1 MSINGGSSTSVGG
14 QRAWWIRYGVAA
26 LAVLDAFAI
35 FIMFPGVVQAPGTP
49 QILLSLSVLIAAWY
63 GGLGPGLF
71 AGLIIVLCMLC
82 TGDLRTPNA
91 MQVLIF
97 GAQCLLCSAL
107 MESLHRSR
115 KTALSEA
122 ATRRASESA
131 LRRSDGLQSA
141 VLTSAFDCIITL
153 DARGRIVEFNPAAEQ
168 TFGLARADAIGRE
181 LREFIDFPN
190 EAEQLENHSP
200 SASTAAQVVKARDRT
215 ELSAR
220 RQDGTPFP
228 IELSIAPFGV
238 DGDRFFAAYLR
249 EITARKR
256 LEDELRR
263 QAEALRQ
270 ASQTKDEF
278 LAMLAHELRNPLAA
292 LSGAAAISAR
302 STDPEDLEWSRNTIQ
317 RNIKQLA
324 RLIDDLL
331 DVSRVTQGKIDLRK
345 EHLEASPVIDQAVDS
360 IHYLLA
366 PKGHQIAVS
375 LDRGSLWV
383 DADPARLQQIVANLL
398 ANAIQYSEEGSYIR
412 LRAQRLDGEILIS
425 VRDRGQGIRPEL
437 LPHVFELFKQGD
449 RSLARTEGGLGIGLT
464 MVRALAELHGG
475 IVTAWSDGPGK
486 GSEFVVR
493 LPAGSRKDQP
503 ASIQPVKP
511 PPSRRSGNRVL
522 VVDDNVD
529 LSRALTTLLSRFGY
543 EAQAVNDGHAAIE
556 AARALRPEVV
566 LLDLGLPGID
576 GFEVARRLRYE
587 EGFHDTIIIAITGY
601 GQEDGSRYSREE
613 GFNHH
618 LIKPVQI
625 EALVALLES
634 VG

>member
-1 MSINGGSSTSVGG
+1 MNINGRSRTSPDD
-14 QRAWWIRYGVAA
+14 QRAWWKRYGVAA
-26 LAVLDAFAI
+26 LAVFDTFVI
-35 FIMFPGVVQAPGTP
+35 FLAFPGVFQASGTP
-49 QILLSLSVLIAAWY
+49 QLLLSLSVLVAAWY

-71 AGLIIVLCMLC
+71 AGAAIVLF
-82 TGDLRTPNA
+82 GWPADLSTPNV
-91 MQVLIF
+91 MRLLIF
-97 GAQCLLCSAL
+97 IAECLVCSVL
-107 MESLHRSR
+107 MGSLHRSR
-115 KTALSEA
+115 RTALSEA

-131 LRRSDGLQSA
+131 LRRSDALQSA
-141 VLTSAFDCIITL
+141 VLTAAFDCIITL
-153 DARGRIVEFNPAAEQ
+153 DDQGRIIEFNPAAEQ
-168 TFGLARADAIGRE
+168 TFGLARAQAIGRG
-181 LREFIDFPN
+181 LGEFVDFPPDDVH
-190 EAEQLENHSP
+190 QGGNHLPGAVTSD
-200 SASTAAQVVKARDRT
+200 QFLKACNRT

-220 RQDGTPFP
+220 YGDGTVFP
-228 IELSIAPFGV
+228 IELSIAPVGV

-249 EITARKR
+249 DITARKR

-263 QAEALRQ
+263 QAEALRE
-270 ASQTKDEF
+270 ASQNKDAF

-292 LSGAAAISAR
+292 VSGAADIAAR
-302 STDPEDLEWSRNTIQ
+302 SSDPEDLEWSRNTIA
-317 RNIKQLA
+317 RNVKQLA

-345 EHLEASPVIDQAVDS
+345 EHLDASQVIDQAVDS
-360 IHYLLA
+360 IQYLLA

-383 DADPARLQQIVANLL
+383 NADPARLEQIVANLL

-412 LRAQRLDGEILIS
+412 LRAQRQDGEVVIS
-425 VRDRGQGIRPEL
+425 VRDRGQGIRREL
-437 LPHVFELFKQGD
+437 LPHVFDLFKQGD

-464 MVRALAELHGG
+464 MVRTLAALHGG
-475 IVTAWSDGPGK
+475 TVTASSDGPGR

-493 LPAGSRKDQP
+493 LPAGRTKDEP
-503 ASIQPVKP
+503 DTIQPISTSIP
-511 PPSRRSGNRVL
+511 RRSGNRIL

-543 EAQAVNDGHAAIE
+543 EAQAVNDGHTAIE
-556 AARALRPEVV
+556 AARALRPEIV

-576 GFEVARRLRYE
+576 GFEVARRLRCE
-587 EGFHDTIIIAITGY
+587 EGLEAATIIAITGY
-601 GQEDGSRYSREE
+601 GQEDGGQYSQAE

-634 VG
+634 TG